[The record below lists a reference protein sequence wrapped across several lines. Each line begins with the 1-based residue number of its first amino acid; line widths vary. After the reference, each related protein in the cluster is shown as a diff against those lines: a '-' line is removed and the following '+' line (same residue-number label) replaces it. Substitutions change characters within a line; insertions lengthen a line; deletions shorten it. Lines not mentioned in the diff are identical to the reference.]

1 MMKKS
6 FHIKFII
13 LHLRHKMSV
22 KLDNEN
28 LKVIR
33 LDNGEIIFSKIVVN
47 DKSKD
52 NGYLELHWPMKVLMK
67 FDEEEK
73 TTQLALLKWL
83 PFTDTTFV
91 PLAARCIMSVSELG
105 EDYQDFYLKSV
116 KEDNEHTSEQGLTKM
131 SKILADFEPEG
142 YMN

>member
-1 MMKKS
+1 MTE
-6 FHIKFII
+6 
-13 LHLRHKMSV
+13 
-22 KLDNEN
+22 LDKDN

-33 LDNGEIIFSKIVVN
+33 LDNGEIIFSKVVVN

-52 NGYLELHWPMKVLMK
+52 NGYLELHWPMKVMIK
-67 FDEEEK
+67 FNDDEK
-73 TTQLALLKWL
+73 GTQLALLKWL

-116 KEDNEHTSEQGLTKM
+116 KEDNEHTSQEELTKM

>member
-1 MMKKS
+1 MA
-6 FHIKFII
+6 
-13 LHLRHKMSV
+13 V
-22 KLDNEN
+22 ELDNEN

-33 LDNGEIIFSKIVVN
+33 LDNGEIIFSKVVVN
-47 DKSKD
+47 DKSRD
-52 NGYLELHWPMKVLMK
+52 NGYLELHWPMKVMMK
-67 FDEEEK
+67 FDDNEK

-91 PLAARCIMSVSELG
+91 PLAARCIMSVSSLG
-105 EDYQDFYLKSV
+105 EQYQEFYINSV
-116 KEDNEHTSEQGLTKM
+116 KEDNDHTPEQELTKM